1 MSQSQAGIDGAN
13 ALVTVV
19 LPTRLRDGLL
29 VEALASALTQTY
41 VAIEIIVS
49 DSGSSETTRELVAS
63 FNDDRIRYR
72 RTPNSSDSLANHV
85 AAIAEA
91 RGEYVAVLHD
101 DDIWETRF
109 IERLVAPLESRRD
122 CVLAFCDQT
131 IIDVHGIASRRN
143 SDMMSR
149 RYGRYGLDG
158 GVHLPFRQL
167 VVSQSI
173 PMLTGTVFRRSALSL
188 PDMDRQAGSAC
199 DLWMSYLLCRGGQ
212 GAYYVP
218 ERLVRYRV
226 HPGAESAQPSNRQ
239 EGNIWVWQQLS
250 ADPAMAKWRRQMRRK
265 LARAHQMTALLS
277 LWQYGWRTSFGH
289 ALAGFRLKPD
299 ILGAIVI
306 ALFAVPTSVLP
317 VTARIRFAYRYTQFS
332 LQWSFVQTRIPRNP
346 AAWVEGPGTGAAR
359 SHDGSL

>member
-1 MSQSQAGIDGAN
+1 MSQSPAGNDAAS

-19 LPTRLRDGLL
+19 LPTRLRDGYL
-29 VEALASALTQTY
+29 VEALASALAQTY

-49 DSGSSETTRELVAS
+49 DSGASETTRELVAS

-72 RTPNSSDSLANHV
+72 RTPTASDSLANHV

-91 RGEYVAVLHD
+91 RGEYIAVLHD
-101 DDIWETRF
+101 DDIWERRF
-109 IERLVAPLESRRD
+109 IERLVTALESRRD

-131 IIDVHGIASRRN
+131 IIDGHGIASRRN
-143 SDMMSR
+143 SEMMSR
-149 RYGRYGLDG
+149 RYGRYGLDE

-188 PDMDRQAGSAC
+188 SDMVPQSASAC
-199 DLWMSYLLCRGGQ
+199 DLWMSYLLCRGEQ

-226 HPGAESAQPSNRQ
+226 HSGAESVQPSNRQ

-250 ADPAMAKWRRQMRRK
+250 ADPAMANWRRQMRRK

-277 LWQYGWRTSFGH
+277 LWQCGWRTSFGH
-289 ALAGFRLKPD
+289 AVTGFRLKSD

-306 ALFAVPTSVLP
+306 VLFAVPTSVLP
-317 VTARIRFAYRYTQFS
+317 VAARIRFAYRYTQLS
-332 LQWSFVQTRIPRNP
+332 VQWSFVQTRIPRNP